1 MRRFLGADS
10 RFEDYKLTEKGFSFN
25 LKIINNPL
33 LKNLEVLG
41 DLRNGGLQYQS
52 LIRGSIKGAFEVLR
66 FKVEVLLIYE
76 SLRGD
81 KNETVFFIDA
91 AKL

>member
-1 MRRFLGADS
+1 MLG
-10 RFEDYKLTEKGFSFN
+10 E
-25 LKIINNPL
+25 LKT
-33 LKNLEVLG
+33 
-41 DLRNGGLQYQS
+41 GGLQYQS
-52 LIRGSIKGAFEVLR
+52 LIRGTIKGAFEVLR

-91 AKL
+91 ARL